1 MFLKYC
7 INLFGSPNVV
17 FSGNGGE
24 FLSKEFI
31 DFCETFIMKVKT
43 AAAEARWSNGICERH
58 NVIITDIILKVRND
72 TNCDWETALAWP
84 MSGKNF
90 YKCKW
95 IYSTSSC
102 IG

>member
-1 MFLKYC
+1 
-7 INLFGSPNVV
+7 
-17 FSGNGGE
+17 
-24 FLSKEFI
+24 
-31 DFCETFIMKVKT
+31 MKVKT

-90 YKCKW
+90 YKCK
-95 IYSTSSC
+95 
-102 IG
+102 